1 MHDILKTP
9 PYRYKKV
16 WTYTYINKKW
26 KFRILTN
33 DYANATTRTPETFHM
48 KTSSCRKNVEETKQ
62 MASALG
68 MEAGFGM
75 EAFVGLDFQ
84 DVQV

>member
-1 MHDILKTP
+1 
-9 PYRYKKV
+9 
-16 WTYTYINKKW
+16 
-26 KFRILTN
+26 
-33 DYANATTRTPETFHM
+33 M

-75 EAFVGLDFQ
+75 DAFVGLDFQ